1 MAERD
6 VMLVAIEMDA
16 KGAITQTEILD
27 KNFKT
32 LSQTFRKGTQDAEKL
47 NTVMA
52 KQVKVSKQ
60 DIKSQTDRNVS
71 YISGLAAL
79 EATTSGL
86 NQLISAEYK
95 KIDADLAA
103 GKITAEEAEK
113 ERKAIKQK
121 EYYTGRLEQLIAV
134 MRLLTVTHMVY
145 TGVVGMMTTAT
156 TASTVA
162 VTANT
167 VAWYANPMFWAIA
180 GITIAILGFVAA
192 LAMVMDNLR
201 ILERALKRVNDE
213 WAKFFDF
220 IKDTKDFAAN
230 FDLGNVAD
238 TLSGLKDDLM
248 SGRA

>member
-1 MAERD
+1 M
-6 VMLVAIEMDA
+6 MLLAIKVDA
-16 KGAITQTEILD
+16 KGAITETQVLD

-103 GKITAEEAEK
+103 GKITAEEAE
-113 ERKAIKQK
+113 A
-121 EYYTGRLEQLIAV
+121 
-134 MRLLTVTHMVY
+134 
-145 TGVVGMMTTAT
+145 
-156 TASTVA
+156 
-162 VTANT
+162 
-167 VAWYANPMFWAIA
+167 
-180 GITIAILGFVAA
+180 
-192 LAMVMDNLR
+192 
-201 ILERALKRVNDE
+201 
-213 WAKFFDF
+213 
-220 IKDTKDFAAN
+220 
-230 FDLGNVAD
+230 
-238 TLSGLKDDLM
+238 
-248 SGRA
+248 

>member
-1 MAERD
+1 
-6 VMLVAIEMDA
+6 
-16 KGAITQTEILD
+16 
-27 KNFKT
+27 
-32 LSQTFRKGTQDAEKL
+32 
-47 NTVMA
+47 
-52 KQVKVSKQ
+52 
-60 DIKSQTDRNVS
+60 
-71 YISGLAAL
+71 
-79 EATTSGL
+79 
-86 NQLISAEYK
+86 
-95 KIDADLAA
+95 
-103 GKITAEEAEK
+103 
-113 ERKAIKQK
+113 
-121 EYYTGRLEQLIAV
+121 

-145 TGVVGMMTTAT
+145 TGIVGMMTTAT

-192 LAMVMDNLR
+192 LAMVIDNLR
-201 ILERALKRVNDE
+201 ILERALKKVNDE